1 MKGKCAGVNDQPI
14 ACGEAASATPYKAT
28 RRPVVGRFRDTIDK
42 DVGGV
47 SAQQHSAKAIE
58 G

>member
-14 ACGEAASATPYKAT
+14 AGGEAASATPCKAT
-28 RRPVVGRFRDTIDK
+28 CRPFVGRFRDTIDK
-42 DVGGV
+42 DAGGV
-47 SAQQHSAKAIE
+47 SAQQHSANAIE